1 MLVPEIVCIFL
12 IAHLLEVSSASMKA
26 AVQDRRMAP
35 RAVLS
40 LPVRIRTAQASF
52 PEEVCTTLNVS
63 RNGLY
68 FLTTLQD
75 YSPDMS
81 VYVTRN
87 FHPSD
92 PVKIEEKGTVVRVE
106 KLTGGMWGVIVRIP
120 RGMYVVDSRSVK
132 IPATFVPPAK
142 PHAVASR
149 HSLAAVVLTIVLAS
163 VVAIGILCYLFMRE
177 AGDSLIRVGGK
188 IWGGSNL

>member
-1 MLVPEIVCIFL
+1 MLVPGFVRNFL
-12 IAHLLEVSSASMKA
+12 IAYVLEVSPTGMKA

-40 LPVRIRTAQASF
+40 LPVRIRSLDSSSH
-52 PEEVCTTLNVS
+52 EEICTTLNVS
-63 RNGLY
+63 RSGLY
-68 FLTTLQD
+68 LVTSAQD

-106 KLTGGMWGVIVRIP
+106 QLSGGMWGVIVRIP
-120 RGMYVVDSRSVK
+120 RGMYVVDSRTVK
-132 IPATFVPPAK
+132 FPATFVPQMK

-149 HSLAAVVLTIVLAS
+149 HSPAAVALTIVVAS
-163 VVAIGILCYLFMRE
+163 VVSIGILCYVFMRE
-177 AGDSLIRVGGK
+177 AGESLIRVGGK

>member
-1 MLVPEIVCIFL
+1 
-12 IAHLLEVSSASMKA
+12 
-26 AVQDRRMAP
+26 
-35 RAVLS
+35 
-40 LPVRIRTAQASF
+40 
-52 PEEVCTTLNVS
+52 
-63 RNGLY
+63 
-68 FLTTLQD
+68 
-75 YSPDMS
+75 MS

-132 IPATFVPPAK
+132 LPATFVPPQK

-149 HSLAAVVLTIVLAS
+149 HSVAAVVLTIVLAS
-163 VVAIGILCYLFMRE
+163 VVAIGTLCYVFMRA
-177 AGDSLIRVGGK
+177 AGESLIRVGGK